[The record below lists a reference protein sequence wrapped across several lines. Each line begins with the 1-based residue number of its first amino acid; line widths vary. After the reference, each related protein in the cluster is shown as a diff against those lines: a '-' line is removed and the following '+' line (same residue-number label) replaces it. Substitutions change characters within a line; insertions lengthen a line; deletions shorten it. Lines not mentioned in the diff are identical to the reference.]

1 MIVVDASVV
10 LELLLQS
17 DRGVRAADRILDP
30 QERLHAPHLIDIEVS
45 QTLRRLVLLQELRP
59 DRAEVA
65 LIDYHALVI
74 ERHAHVDLL
83 SRIWRLRNA
92 LTAYDAAYIA
102 LAEGL
107 NAPLLT
113 CDAKLARA
121 HGHAAVVELC

>member
-1 MIVVDASVV
+1 VIVVDASVV

-17 DRGVRAADRILDP
+17 DRGIRAADRILDP
-30 QERLHAPHLIDIEVS
+30 QERLHAPHLIDIEIS
-45 QTLRRLVLLQELRP
+45 QTLRRLVLLKELRP

-65 LIDYHALVI
+65 LIDYQSLVI

-107 NAPLLT
+107 NAPLIT